1 MPPPHRLIHPRLP
14 DELWCRVSAWLTI
27 HEATALLGLER
38 ATAGLRDHLPWGTMV
53 ACDPTLWTPHVRRLW
68 TSQHETV
75 DDGEKKAR
83 ATVSLRSVPT
93 WTYARTAALFSSL
106 RFQMNN
112 ADRFD
117 PVPTCV
123 LPVTADVDVYARA
136 VTTVH
141 DLDAAMCT
149 VTPRGL
155 CLWDGDASTLTW
167 HDWARDGAS
176 GTLLHPAHVHTMEC
190 PFTADVPWQLPDTI
204 ETLTVWAAAPPTP
217 LPAPVRLLSLAG
229 EPEDFVG
236 VTNYRQYFR
245 MVRDTATGVYKTTEL
260 LLGGGFEA
268 GLARPQ
274 CAHYVYPFLVIVG
287 HHVLPPVSSYTT
299 SSKVVG
305 VWNVETHKPVLHHAL
320 EKHGWYRAC
329 ACTATNETGRIL
341 YWVDDDRH
349 LHRCDLDRP
358 YARSADF
365 PKRLPA
371 DRLTY
376 VTGLAVSEVKR
387 VVALYSQT
395 AWTLYDIDTWQP
407 LRTFALR
414 HTTLHV
420 CPWMNAVLLT
430 RTIGTKLLV
439 QRVRLGYESFFL
451 SSPESLT
458 NPQTPSS

>member
-1 MPPPHRLIHPRLP
+1 MPPPRRTAVPRLP
-14 DELWCRVSAWLTI
+14 DELWCDVAAWLTVP
-27 HEATALLGLER
+27 EAVALLEVER
-38 ATAGLRDHLPWGTMV
+38 ATAGLRDRLPWATLV
-53 ACDPTLWTPHVRRLW
+53 ACNTTLWTPHVRRAL
-68 TSQHETV
+68 TAAKKDG
-75 DDGEKKAR
+75 DDEAGAPPP
-83 ATVSLRSVPT
+83 A

-106 RFQMNN
+106 RFHIDH

-136 VTTVH
+136 VTTIQ
-141 DLDAAMCT
+141 DLEEATCT

-167 HDWARDGAS
+167 HDWARDDDAA
-176 GTLLHPAHVHTMEC
+176 GTLLDPAHAQTFAC

-217 LPAPVRLLSLAG
+217 LPAPVRLLSVAG
-229 EPEDFVG
+229 EPEDLVG

-245 MVRDTATGVYKTTEL
+245 MVRDAATGAYATREL

-274 CAHYVYPFLVIVG
+274 CAHYVYPYLVLVG
-287 HHVLPPVSSYTT
+287 HHVLPPVSSYTA

-305 VWNVETHKPVLHHAL
+305 VWNIETQKPVLHHAL
-320 EKHGWYRAC
+320 ERHGWYRSC
-329 ACTATNETGRIL
+329 TCTATNETGRVL
-341 YWVDDDRH
+341 YWVDDDRQ
-349 LHRCDLDRP
+349 LHRCALDRP
-358 YARSADF
+358 YASTPDF

-371 DRLTY
+371 DRLTH

-395 AWTLYDIDTWQP
+395 AWTLYDLDGWQP

-414 HTTLHV
+414 HTTLHL
-420 CPWMNAVLLT
+420 CPWINAVLLT

-451 SSPESLT
+451 SSPESIA
-458 NPQTPSS
+458 P

>member
-1 MPPPHRLIHPRLP
+1 MPPPRRTAAPRLP
-14 DELWCRVSAWLTI
+14 DELWCDVAAWLTVP
-27 HEATALLGLER
+27 EAVALLEVER
-38 ATAGLRDHLPWGTMV
+38 ATAGLRDRLPWATLV
-53 ACDPTLWTPHVRRLW
+53 ACNTTLWTPHVRRAL
-68 TSQHETV
+68 TAAKAKDGG
-75 DDGEKKAR
+75 DDEGGGQSNRQPPPA
-83 ATVSLRSVPT
+83 

-106 RFQMNN
+106 RFHTDH

-136 VTTVH
+136 VTTIQ
-141 DLDAAMCT
+141 DLEEATCT

-167 HDWARDGAS
+167 HDWARDDAA
-176 GTLLHPAHVHTMEC
+176 GTLLDPAHAQTLAC

-217 LPAPVRLLSLAG
+217 LPAPVRLLSVAG
-229 EPEDFVG
+229 EPEDLVG

-245 MVRDTATGVYKTTEL
+245 MVRDTATGTYATREL

-274 CAHYVYPFLVIVG
+274 CAHYVYPYLVLVG
-287 HHVLPPVSSYTT
+287 HHVLPPVSSYTA

-305 VWNVETHKPVLHHAL
+305 VWNIETQTPVLHHAL
-320 EKHGWYRAC
+320 ERYGWYRSC
-329 ACTATNETGRIL
+329 ACTATNETGRVL
-341 YWVDDDRH
+341 YWVDDDRQ
-349 LHRCDLDRP
+349 LHRCALDRP
-358 YARSADF
+358 YASTPDF

-371 DRLTY
+371 DRLTH

-395 AWTLYDIDTWQP
+395 AWTLYDLDGWQP

-414 HTTLHV
+414 HTTLHL
-420 CPWMNAVLLT
+420 CPWINAVLLT
-430 RTIGTKLLV
+430 RVIGTKLLV

-451 SSPESLT
+451 SSPESIAT
-458 NPQTPSS
+458 